1 VTIAA
6 DGTVSIQ
13 KVDVQT
19 YTLTEAN
26 ATFEGYLRNDILR
39 AFNVEMNSSANPN
52 AALYVTMVNAKKD
65 AFVAELKKQI
75 LEASMDNSGNS
86 SVDPTSLNIKN
97 LEAYLLEWANSNLLE
112 ELKKNGIADALEA
125 DALDNLEHTD
135 FTKNAEDGAK
145 AMHDGLDAM
154 DPARLSVVASQIP
167 NSKWMSAFNNM
178 GDSGMPG
185 SRSASLV
192 NRLPLEDGG
201 DSMTFQFVITQNFVV
216 SESNP
221 VSGASMMPDSVV
233 NTGIGSSA
241 GGIGPA
247 ANETLLGHYS
257 VPTRIIN
264 LVLTRPHPSSYPA
277 LKGASYP
284 VPLASESGVAW
295 NVNDCIAAV
304 GDSTS
309 GAVKEYNDAVG
320 AANTAYGAWK
330 TADENHI
337 ARVLADKKVSDA
349 TAFEAAARSAQTTAL
364 AQAGS
369 DTTGPLYNAAQR
381 AIEAAAIALADLSGC
396 VAAQGIAV
404 AADLDPVNSEAEIKL
419 GVKLTDSKTATELVT
434 TKFKALATA
443 QDALAAARVALARQT
458 EWVAHQQA
466 IKDAAQESAN
476 TAAKV
481 ALDQWSDAS
490 ANAIDQLKALGEV
503 RDDTRAA
510 DRAYYDADIE
520 LNAPSSGA
528 AAAYAA
534 SKSEANATRLKIAQD
549 LFNETKAAYEYKL
562 DQFNAQRGSALKAI
576 TAAHDSLVIYVEAAE
591 LSDSSA
597 DVAAPFQ
604 ANNDFVASMA
614 PAYTRVSL
622 AQMTAVDSWKSL
634 KATVVSE
641 NAALSTLE
649 AAYNAAWA
657 LYQPARDAY
666 AADPTNSAKN
676 DAAYNQIAPTVTA
689 RDAYTS
695 KRGDV
700 ITAIGIANSALSALT
715 PDVYSATFVA
725 ANTLVAPVVNP
736 NVSANMTTTGQ

>member
-1 VTIAA
+1 MSVNVNVPFQVTIAA

-26 ATFEGYLRNDILR
+26 ATFEGYLRDDILR
-39 AFNVEMNSSANPN
+39 AFNVEMNNSANPN
-52 AALYVTMVNAKKD
+52 AALYVTMVDAKKD

-185 SRSASLV
+185 ASSASLV

-221 VSGASMMPDSVV
+221 VSGEQMMPGSVV

-264 LVLTRPHPSSYPA
+264 LVLTRPLPSSYPA
-277 LKGASYP
+277 LKSASYTAP
-284 VPLASESGVAW
+284 SAGDHAPNAW
-295 NVNDCIAAV
+295 NVNDCIATV

-309 GAVKEYNDAVG
+309 GAVKEYNDAVS
-320 AANTAYGAWK
+320 AANTAYGDWK
-330 TADENHI
+330 TADEKHI

-364 AQAGS
+364 LQAGS
-369 DTTGPLYNAAQR
+369 DTTGPLYDAAQR
-381 AIEAAAIALADLSGC
+381 AIAAAAIALADLSGC
-396 VAAQGIAV
+396 VAAQATAV
-404 AADLDPVNSEAEIKL
+404 GADLDPVNSVAESML
-419 GVKLTDSKTATELVT
+419 SGMLADSKTATELVKT
-434 TKFKALATA
+434 NFKALATA

-476 TAAKV
+476 TAAQV

-490 ANAIDQLKALGEV
+490 ANAIEARSNLETV
-503 RDDTRAA
+503 RTDRNSADAVARAWDA
-510 DRAYYDADIE
+510 ERSTAQIAYGS
-520 LNAPSSGA
+520 NQ
-528 AAAYAA
+528 
-534 SKSEANATRLKIAQD
+534 SEANATRLKVAQD
-549 LFNETKAAYEYKL
+549 KTNEKAAIL
-562 DQFNAQRGSALKAI
+562 ALKVEQFESQRAI
-576 TAAHDSLVIYVEAAE
+576 AVKRSSDANTACDTYVTASGY
-591 LSDSSA
+591 SDSPSA
-597 DVAAPFQ
+597 AGFKAANEFS
-604 ANNDFVASMA
+604 V
-614 PAYTRVSL
+614 PA
-622 AQMTAVDSWKSL
+622 
-634 KATVVSE
+634 
-641 NAALSTLE
+641 
-649 AAYNAAWA
+649 
-657 LYQPARDAY
+657 
-666 AADPTNSAKN
+666 
-676 DAAYNQIAPTVTA
+676 
-689 RDAYTS
+689 
-695 KRGDV
+695 
-700 ITAIGIANSALSALT
+700 
-715 PDVYSATFVA
+715 VYSY
-725 ANTLVAPVVNP
+725 VAPL
-736 NVSANMTTTGQ
+736 VSVGLPL